1 MIRND
6 SKKGVCVVAF
16 RKQQKRDQTSLSA
29 WIGAIEMI
37 FFGDRKTCICLTW
50 RNQFRQN
57 KINSLE
63 ITEFHFFTL
72 YRVLLEI

>member
-29 WIGAIEMI
+29 WIGAIEND
-37 FFGDRKTCICLTW
+37 FYLAT
-50 RNQFRQN
+50 
-57 KINSLE
+57 S
-63 ITEFHFFTL
+63 
-72 YRVLLEI
+72 

>member
-37 FFGDRKTCICLTW
+37 FWRRTNLYLFNLTES
-50 RNQFRQN
+50 
-57 KINSLE
+57 ISSE
-63 ITEFHFFTL
+63 
-72 YRVLLEI
+72 